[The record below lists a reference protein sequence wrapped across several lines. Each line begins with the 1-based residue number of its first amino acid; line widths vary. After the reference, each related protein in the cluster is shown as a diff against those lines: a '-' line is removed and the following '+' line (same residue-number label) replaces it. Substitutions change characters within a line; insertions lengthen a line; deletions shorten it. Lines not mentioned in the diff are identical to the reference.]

1 MKRVGFVFILLAIA
15 LIATGAAVAQCGG
28 GGDSQVA
35 GGCGDFS
42 YYFVTYFSNGNT
54 SGAPD
59 AVLRLIN
66 DGDYSTYQSEGQ
78 PNGNL
83 WASIY
88 VFDDSQELQECCN
101 CFISADG
108 LLSESLNKEL
118 MANTL
123 TGRDETSRGVIK
135 VISTYNPDP
144 TNNYPVAGIRGWMTH
159 IQAASNTLAKGGA
172 WSQKGPFYVTETELA
187 DANLVTAEEAALET
201 SCSYAITLGSGYGV
215 CSCTPEDYD
224 F

>member
-1 MKRVGFVFILLAIA
+1 MKRVGFVFALLVIALLAG
-15 LIATGAAVAQCGG
+15 TAVAQSEGP
-28 GGDSQVA
+28 A
-35 GGCGDFS
+35 GDFS

-66 DGDYSTYQSEGQ
+66 DGDYSTSQTEGV

-101 CFISADG
+101 CFISPDG

-135 VISTYNPDP
+135 VISTYNNDP
-144 TNNYPVAGIRGWMTH
+144 TNNYPTAGIRGWFTH
-159 IQAASNTLAKGGA
+159 IQATSNIPE
-172 WSQKGPFYVTETELA
+172 KGPFFVTETKLA
-187 DANLVTAEEAALET
+187 DSNLVSAEEAALET